1 MLTFVLTIFG
11 GFLTF
16 TFGQIF
22 LKLVIEPAQEF
33 KKALGRTSHTLLVHQ
48 AKLIS
53 AHSDENI
60 ALEIKQRSAE
70 IASQI
75 DTISWYQLAQL
86 LFSLP
91 DISAVDE
98 ASRQLNLLRYGM
110 TQAAKDAEEHAD
122 IKTDFPIQNYKA
134 MKEIEKLLHI
144 KTLYESVRERGGKE

>member
-1 MLTFVLTIFG
+1 MLTFVLTILG
-11 GFLTF
+11 GVFTF
-16 TFGQIF
+16 TLGQIF
-22 LKLVIEPAQEF
+22 LKLVIEPTQEF
-33 KKALGRTSHTLLVHQ
+33 KKTLGRISHSLLVHNT
-48 AKLIS
+48 KLIN

-75 DTISWYQLAQL
+75 DTISWYRLAKF

-98 ASRQLNLLRYGM
+98 ASRQLNLLRSGM
-110 TQAAKDAEEHAD
+110 IQEGKDADKNTH
-122 IKTDFPIQNYKA
+122 FPSQNYKA

-144 KTLYESVRERGGKE
+144 KTLYESVRDCEGKV